1 VTEIL
6 AQASGRDS
14 MMAVLLGVVAVLLVV
29 TVGFSGYAVAL
40 RLRSEARD
48 RRRAGYVLK
57 WQDRLLMA
65 LADEDEATALRQGIE
80 SDDRLHFVGFAV
92 QYARRLRGDG
102 RDVLAGL
109 VGPFLD
115 PIVARADSPSVEVR
129 ARAIQTLG
137 MLGLPAHAPR
147 VMAALDDPSTL
158 VAMVAARSLALEESP
173 EYAEAVLA
181 RLHRFGGWNRRFL
194 ASMLAAMGPGVSPSL
209 RSGLADPHA
218 EPRSRAVLAEAL
230 QIQGD
235 LAAGDIAAEVLR
247 TATDLELLASTLRL
261 LQEVGR
267 PEHAEAVRA
276 HIASP
281 DETVR
286 AQALHA
292 LGAVGGESDIPQL
305 VGSMRDP
312 SPWAAL
318 SAARG
323 VLAAGG
329 GSVLNEMATSA
340 DTGGVLARQVLA
352 GDAR

>member
-1 VTEIL
+1 
-6 AQASGRDS
+6 
-14 MMAVLLGVVAVLLVV
+14 MAVLIGIVAALFVV
-29 TVGFSGYAVAL
+29 TLAFSAYAVGL
-40 RLRSEARD
+40 RLMNEARD
-48 RRRAGYVLK
+48 RRRAAYALK

-65 LADEDEATALRQGIE
+65 LADQDEAAALRREIE
-80 SDDRLHFVGFAV
+80 PDERLHFVGFAV

-102 RDVLAGL
+102 RDALAGL
-109 VGPFLD
+109 ASPFLA

-147 VMAALDDPSTL
+147 VVAALDDPSPL
-158 VAMVAARSLALEESP
+158 VAMVAARSLALVESP

-181 RLHRFGGWNRRFL
+181 RLHRFDGWNRRFL

-209 RSGLADPHA
+209 RSGLADSRA
-218 EPRSRAVLAEAL
+218 DPRSRAVLAEAL

-235 LAAGDIAAEVLR
+235 LASADVAAGVLQ
-247 TATDLELLASTLRL
+247 TATDPELLGSTLRL
-261 LQEVGR
+261 LQAVGR
-267 PEHAEAVRA
+267 PEHADAVRA
-276 HIASP
+276 YVTSP

-292 LGAVGGESDIPQL
+292 LGSVGGEGDIAQL

-329 GSVLNEMATSA
+329 GGVLSEMAASGDA
-340 DTGGVLARQVLA
+340 GGVIARQVLA
-352 GDAR
+352 GDTR